1 MQGWR
6 GSREAGP
13 AAERGAAAAA
23 VVAGGNEARL
33 LADGYVGW
41 ASGWLPAAG
50 GGGGG
55 DGGWCGLVVGKEV
68 GGDTHLAGVSSRY
81 DQLLGSVRRRFRVR
95 STSSSV
101 AAAAAAAGCN
111 TTMATTAATAHTT
124 NWMMGMLVYLEH
136 IRAVHSLQHFV
147 DHGNLFCAYAI

>member
-1 MQGWR
+1 M
-6 GSREAGP
+6 
-13 AAERGAAAAA
+13 
-23 VVAGGNEARL
+23 VAGGNEARL

-81 DQLLGSVRRRFRVR
+81 DQLLGSVRRRFGVG
-95 STSSSV
+95 STSSAA

-111 TTMATTAATAHTT
+111 TTLATTAATAHTT

-136 IRAVHSLQHFV
+136 IRAVHCLQHFV